1 MSTTIVQPVR
11 LPPDIASDERG
22 DGSALALTRLSL
34 SDFRNYADL
43 RLDLEPRPVVL
54 TGANGAGKTNLLEAI
69 SMLAPGRG
77 LRSAPFAEL
86 VRAKSGE
93 AARQWGVAA
102 TVQGPAGETR
112 LGTAWTDPEL
122 AGGNGGGRQVK
133 IDGVAQK
140 SSGAL
145 SRHIRVTWLT
155 PSMDRLFTGPAA
167 DRRRFLDRLVLSFDP
182 DHGARVQT
190 FEKVMR
196 ERNRLLEQATS
207 NGAWMTSL
215 EQQMA
220 EAGVAIAAARSAAV
234 AELAALLARTGK
246 ASASGHF
253 PWVEIALDGELE
265 RQICELPAVEVEEK
279 YRRMLADSRAQD
291 AAAGRTLH
299 GPHRSDLNVV
309 HGPKGIA
316 ASYCSTGEQ
325 KALLVGIVLAHAR
338 VIRAA
343 LDGYTPLLLLDEVSA
358 HLDERRR
365 DGLFD
370 ELINLGAQAWMTG
383 TDLSLFS
390 ALGERAQYLA
400 MDDGAVTPT

>member
-1 MSTTIVQPVR
+1 MASEER
-11 LPPDIASDERG
+11 RGGDALSIA
-22 DGSALALTRLSL
+22 RLSL
-34 SDFRNYADL
+34 SDFRNYPSL
-43 RLDLEPRPVVL
+43 KLDLDARPVVL

-86 VRAKSGE
+86 VRAQSDE
-93 AARQWGVAA
+93 NARQWGVAA
-102 TVQGPAGETR
+102 EVEGPFGSTK
-112 LGTAWTDPEL
+112 LGTSWSDPEL
-122 AGGNGGGRQVK
+122 VGGNGGGRQVK
-133 IDGVAQK
+133 VDGLVQK

-155 PSMDRLFTGPAA
+155 PAMDRLFTGPAA

-182 DHGARVQT
+182 EHGTRVQV

-196 ERNRLLEQATS
+196 ERNRLLEHTS
-207 NGAWMTSL
+207 ANAVWLSGL

-220 EAGVAIAAARSAAV
+220 EAGVAIAAARCAAV
-234 AELAALLARTGK
+234 SELAALLARTGK

-265 RQICELPAVEVEEK
+265 RQIFEFPAVEVEEK

-338 VIRAA
+338 VIQAA
-343 LDGYTPLLLLDEVSA
+343 FEGYAPLLLLDEVAA
-358 HLDERRR
+358 HLDESRRN
-365 DGLFD
+365 GLFD
-370 ELINLGAQAWMTG
+370 ELVELGAQAWMTG
-383 TDLSLFS
+383 TDVSLFA
-390 ALGERAQYLA
+390 ALGERAQFFT
-400 MDDGAVTPT
+400 MDEGSVKRT

>member
-1 MSTTIVQPVR
+1 M
-11 LPPDIASDERG
+11 
-22 DGSALALTRLSL
+22 
-34 SDFRNYADL
+34 

-86 VRAKSGE
+86 VRAVGGE
-93 AARQWGVAA
+93 TVRQWGVAA
-102 TVQGPAGETR
+102 ELIGPEGETR
-112 LGTAWTDPEL
+112 LGTSWSDPEL
-122 AGGNGGGRQVK
+122 TGGNGGGRQVK
-133 IDGVAQK
+133 IDGVLQK

-145 SRHIRVTWLT
+145 GRHVRVTWLT
-155 PSMDRLFTGPAA
+155 PAMDRLFTGPAA

-182 DHGARVQT
+182 DHGTRVQT

-196 ERNRLLEQATS
+196 ERNRLLEQAS
-207 NGAWMTSL
+207 GNAAWLSGL

-234 AELAALLARTGK
+234 SELAALLARTGK

-265 RQICELPAVEVEEK
+265 RQICEFPAVEVEEK

-343 LDGYTPLLLLDEVSA
+343 FEGFAPLLLLDEISA
-358 HLDERRR
+358 HLDESRRN
-365 DGLFD
+365 GLFD
-370 ELINLGAQAWMTG
+370 ELMELGAQAWMTG

-400 MDDGAVTPT
+400 MDDGSVKRN

>member
-1 MSTTIVQPVR
+1 M
-11 LPPDIASDERG
+11 ASEERRVG
-22 DGSALALTRLSL
+22 EALSISWLSL
-34 SDFRNYADL
+34 SDFRNYSSL
-43 RLDLEPRPVVL
+43 KLDLDPRPVVL

-86 VRAKSGE
+86 VRAQSDE
-93 AARQWGVAA
+93 NARQWGVAA
-102 TVQGPAGETR
+102 QVGGPFGETK
-112 LGTAWTDPEL
+112 LGTSWSDPEL
-122 AGGNGGGRQVK
+122 TGGQGGGRQVK
-133 IDGVAQK
+133 VDGLTQK

-155 PSMDRLFTGPAA
+155 PAMDRLFTGPAA

-182 DHGARVQT
+182 EHGTRVQT

-196 ERNRLLEQATS
+196 ERNRLLEQAS
-207 NGAWMTSL
+207 ANAVWLSGL

-220 EAGVAIAAARSAAV
+220 EAGVAIAAARGAAV
-234 AELAALLARTGK
+234 SELAALLARTGK

-265 RQICELPAVEVEEK
+265 RQIFEFPAVEVEEK
-279 YRRMLADSRAQD
+279 YRRLLADSRAQD

-338 VIRAA
+338 VIQAA
-343 LDGYTPLLLLDEVSA
+343 FEGYAPLLLLDEVAA
-358 HLDERRR
+358 HLDESRRT
-365 DGLFD
+365 GLFD
-370 ELINLGAQAWMTG
+370 ELVELGAQAWMTG
-383 TDLSLFS
+383 TDVSLFS
-390 ALGERAQYLA
+390 ALGDRAQFLM
-400 MDDGAVTPT
+400 MDDGSVKRA

>member
-1 MSTTIVQPVR
+1 M
-11 LPPDIASDERG
+11 
-22 DGSALALTRLSL
+22 
-34 SDFRNYADL
+34 
-43 RLDLEPRPVVL
+43 RLDLESRPVVL

-86 VRAKSGE
+86 VRAGGGATS
-93 AARQWGVAA
+93 RQWGVAA
-102 TVQGPAGETR
+102 ELIGPQGETR
-112 LGTAWTDPEL
+112 LGTSWTDPEYST
-122 AGGNGGGRQVK
+122 GNGGGRQVK
-133 IDGVAQK
+133 IDGVLQK

-145 SRHIRVTWLT
+145 SRHVRVTWLT

-182 DHGARVQT
+182 DHGTRVQT

-196 ERNRLLEQATS
+196 ERNRLLEQGSS
-207 NGAWMTSL
+207 NAAWLSGL

-220 EAGVAIAAARSAAV
+220 EAGIAIAAARSAAV
-234 AELAALLARTGK
+234 NELAALLARTGK
-246 ASASGHF
+246 ASESGHF
-253 PWVEIALDGELE
+253 PWVEISLEGELE
-265 RQICELPAVEVEEK
+265 RQISELPAVEVEEK
-279 YRRMLADSRAQD
+279 YRRMLAESRAQD

-343 LDGYTPLLLLDEVSA
+343 FEGFAPLLLLDEISA
-358 HLDERRR
+358 HLDENRRN
-365 DGLFD
+365 GLFD
-370 ELINLGAQAWMTG
+370 ELMELGAQAWMTG

-390 ALGERAQYLA
+390 ALGDRAQYLA
-400 MDDGAVTPT
+400 MDDGSVKRN

>member
-1 MSTTIVQPVR
+1 MRAVTAELWRFPR
-11 LPPDIASDERG
+11 LV
-22 DGSALALTRLSL
+22 LSE
-34 SDFRNYADL
+34 FRNYSSL
-43 RLDLEPRPVVL
+43 KLDLEPQPVVL

-86 VRAKSGE
+86 VQAKSGE
-93 AARQWGVAA
+93 TARQWGVAA
-102 TVQGPAGETR
+102 TVHGPAGETR
-112 LGTAWTDPEL
+112 LGTSWTDPEMV
-122 AGGNGGGRQVK
+122 GGNGGGRQVK
-133 IDGVAQK
+133 IDGVTQK

-145 SRHIRVTWLT
+145 SGHIRVTWLT

-182 DHGARVQT
+182 DHGTRVQT

-196 ERNRLLEQATS
+196 ERNRLLEQAS
-207 NGAWMTSL
+207 GNSAWLSGL

-220 EAGVAIAAARSAAV
+220 EAGVAIAAARGAAV
-234 AELAALLARTGK
+234 SELAALLARTGK

-253 PWVEIALDGELE
+253 PWVEIALNGELE
-265 RQICELPAVEVEEK
+265 RHVSEFPAVEVEEK

-299 GPHRSDLNVV
+299 GPHRSDLDVV

-343 LDGYTPLLLLDEVSA
+343 FEGYAPLLLLDEVSA
-358 HLDERRR
+358 HLDESRRN
-365 DGLFD
+365 GLFD
-370 ELINLGAQAWMTG
+370 ELVELGAQAWMTG

-390 ALGERAQYLA
+390 SLGGRAQYLA
-400 MDDGAVTPT
+400 MDDGSLKRT

>member
-1 MSTTIVQPVR
+1 M
-11 LPPDIASDERG
+11 
-22 DGSALALTRLSL
+22 ALTRLTL
-34 SDFRNYADL
+34 SQFRNYPSL
-43 RLDLEPRPVVL
+43 RLELEPHAVVL

-86 VRAKSGE
+86 VRAEGDK
-93 AARQWGVAA
+93 APRQWGVAA
-102 TVQGPAGETR
+102 ELVGPEGETK
-112 LGTAWTDPEL
+112 LGTSWTDPEFS
-122 AGGNGGGRQVK
+122 GGNQAGRQVK
-133 IDGVAQK
+133 IDGVLQK

-145 SRHIRVTWLT
+145 SRHVRVTWLT

-182 DHGARVQT
+182 DHGTRVQT

-196 ERNRLLEQATS
+196 ERNRLLEQGSSSA
-207 NGAWMTSL
+207 AWFSSL

-220 EAGVAIAAARSAAV
+220 EAGIAIAAARSAAV
-234 AELAALLARTGK
+234 SELAALLARTGE
-246 ASASGHF
+246 ASESGHF
-253 PWVEIALDGELE
+253 PWVEISLDGELE
-265 RQICELPAVEVEEK
+265 RQISELPAVEVEEK
-279 YRRMLADSRAQD
+279 YRRMLAESRAQD

-343 LDGYTPLLLLDEVSA
+343 FEGFAPLLLLDEISA
-358 HLDERRR
+358 HLDESRRN
-365 DGLFD
+365 GLFD
-370 ELINLGAQAWMTG
+370 ELTELGAQAWMTG

-390 ALGERAQYLA
+390 ALGDRAQYLA
-400 MDDGAVTPT
+400 MDDGSVKRN

>member
-1 MSTTIVQPVR
+1 VTTTIAQPVR
-11 LPPDIASDERG
+11 LPPDIASDKGGEG
-22 DGSALALTRLSL
+22 GALALSRLVL
-34 SDFRNYADL
+34 SDFRNYSSL
-43 RLDLEPRPVVL
+43 KLDLEPQPVVL

-86 VRAKSGE
+86 VRAKSDE
-93 AARQWGVAA
+93 TARQWGVAA
-102 TVQGPAGETR
+102 TVHGPIGETR
-112 LGTAWTDPEL
+112 VGTSWSDPETV
-122 AGGNGGGRQVK
+122 GGNGGGRQVK

-182 DHGARVQT
+182 DHGTRVQT

-196 ERNRLLEQATS
+196 ERNRLLEQAS
-207 NGAWMTSL
+207 GNGAWLSGL

-234 AELAALLARTGK
+234 SELAALLARTGK

-253 PWVEIALDGELE
+253 PWVEIALNGALE
-265 RQICELPAVEVEEK
+265 RQVSEFPAVEVEEK

-299 GPHRSDLNVV
+299 GPHRSDLEVV

-325 KALLVGIVLAHAR
+325 KALLVGIVLAHGR

-343 LDGYTPLLLLDEVSA
+343 FDGYAPLLLLDEVSA
-358 HLDERRR
+358 HLDESRRN
-365 DGLFD
+365 GLFD
-370 ELINLGAQAWMTG
+370 ELVELGAQAWMTG

-390 ALGERAQYLA
+390 SLGERAQYLA
-400 MDDGAVTPT
+400 MDDGSVKPT

>member
-1 MSTTIVQPVR
+1 MTTTIVQPVR
-11 LPPDIASDERG
+11 QPPDIASREA
-22 DGSALALTRLSL
+22 DGGVALSLSKLALTG
-34 SDFRNYADL
+34 FRNYSSL
-43 RLDLEPRPVVL
+43 RLDLTPKPVVL

-86 VRAKSGE
+86 VQAKSDDMTG
-93 AARQWGVAA
+93 QWGVAA
-102 TVQGPAGETR
+102 NVHGPEGEIR
-112 LGTAWTDPEL
+112 LGTSWTDPEL
-122 AGGNGGGRQVK
+122 AGGIGAGRQVK

-145 SRHIRVTWLT
+145 SRHIRITWLT
-155 PSMDRLFTGPAA
+155 PAMDRLFTGPAA

-182 DHGARVQT
+182 DHGTRVQT

-196 ERNRLLEQATS
+196 ERNKLLEQSA
-207 NGAWMTSL
+207 NNAAWLSGL

-220 EAGVAIAAARSAAV
+220 EAAVAIAAARSAAV
-234 AELAALLARTGK
+234 SELAALLARTGK

-253 PWVEIALDGELE
+253 PWVEIALNGELE
-265 RQICELPAVEVEEK
+265 AQISEFPAVEVEEK
-279 YRRMLADSRAQD
+279 YRRMLAESRAAD

-299 GPHRSDLNVV
+299 GPHRSDLDVV

-343 LDGYTPLLLLDEVSA
+343 FEGFAPLLLLDEVSA
-358 HLDERRR
+358 HLDESRRT
-365 DGLFD
+365 GLFD
-370 ELINLGAQAWMTG
+370 ELIELGAQAWMTG

-390 ALGERAQYLA
+390 ALGDRAQFLTIE
-400 MDDGAVTPT
+400 DGSLKRT

>member
-1 MSTTIVQPVR
+1 M
-11 LPPDIASDERG
+11 
-22 DGSALALTRLSL
+22 ALTRLTL
-34 SDFRNYADL
+34 SQFRNYASL

-86 VRAKSGE
+86 VRAGGDEPS
-93 AARQWGVAA
+93 RQWGVAA
-102 TVQGPAGETR
+102 ELLGPEGETK
-112 LGTAWTDPEL
+112 LGTSWTDPEF
-122 AGGNGGGRQVK
+122 AGGNTAGRQVK
-133 IDGVAQK
+133 IDGVLQK

-145 SRHIRVTWLT
+145 SRHVRVTWLT

-182 DHGARVQT
+182 DHGTRVQT

-196 ERNRLLEQATS
+196 ERNRLLEQGGS
-207 NGAWMTSL
+207 NAAWLSGL
-215 EQQMA
+215 EHQMA
-220 EAGVAIAAARSAAV
+220 EAGIAIAAARSAAV
-234 AELAALLARTGK
+234 NELAALLARTGE
-246 ASASGHF
+246 ASESGHF
-253 PWVEIALDGELE
+253 PWVEISLDGELE
-265 RQICELPAVEVEEK
+265 RQISELPAVEVEEK
-279 YRRMLADSRAQD
+279 YRRMLAESRAQD

-343 LDGYTPLLLLDEVSA
+343 FEGFAPLLLLDEISA
-358 HLDERRR
+358 HLDESRRN
-365 DGLFD
+365 GLFD
-370 ELINLGAQAWMTG
+370 ELMELGAQAWMTG

-390 ALGERAQYLA
+390 TLGDRAQYLA
-400 MDDGAVTPT
+400 MDDGSVKRN

>member
-1 MSTTIVQPVR
+1 MALSR
-11 LPPDIASDERG
+11 L
-22 DGSALALTRLSL
+22 TLSE
-34 SDFRNYADL
+34 FRNYSSL
-43 RLDLEPRPVVL
+43 RLDLDPRPVVL

-86 VRAKSGE
+86 VRAKNGE
-93 AARQWGVAA
+93 TAHQWGVAA
-102 TVQGPAGETR
+102 TVHGPAGETR
-112 LGTAWTDPEL
+112 LGTAWSDPEL

-140 SSGAL
+140 SSGTL

-196 ERNRLLEQATS
+196 ERNRLLEQAVGNS
-207 NGAWMTSL
+207 AWLSGL

-234 AELAALLARTGK
+234 GELAALLARTGK

-265 RQICELPAVEVEEK
+265 GQVCEFPAVEVEEK

-343 LDGYTPLLLLDEVSA
+343 FDGFAPLLLLDEIAA
-358 HLDERRR
+358 HLDESRRN
-365 DGLFD
+365 GLFD
-370 ELINLGAQAWMTG
+370 ELMELGAQAWMTG

-390 ALGERAQYLA
+390 ALGDRAQYLA
-400 MDDGAVTPT
+400 MDDGSVKRN